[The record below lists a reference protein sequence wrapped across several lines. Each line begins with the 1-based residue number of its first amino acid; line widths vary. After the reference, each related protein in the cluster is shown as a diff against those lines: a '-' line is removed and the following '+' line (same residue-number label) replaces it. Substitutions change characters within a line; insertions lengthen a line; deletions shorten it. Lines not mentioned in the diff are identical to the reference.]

1 MYLINVAILYK
12 YQPCMP
18 QTIYPVA
25 FPFVCVLTL
34 NFPCSILLLLVLL
47 LLVLLLLVLLLLVLL
62 SSFFEFLVDLA
73 LAVFPLLL
81 TVLAPSRRP
90 NLLVEADFWTPI
102 LSPRAT
108 HERAAPWDCLSFHQ
122 I

>member
-18 QTIYPVA
+18 RTIYPVA

-47 LLVLLLLVLLLLVLL
+47 LLGLL

-73 LAVFPLLL
+73 LAVFPLLP

>member
-18 QTIYPVA
+18 RTIYPVV
-25 FPFVCVLTL
+25 FFFHLSVC
-34 NFPCSILLLLVLL
+34 FLVLSL
-47 LLVLLLLVLLLLVLL
+47 PL
-62 SSFFEFLVDLA
+62 SLEFLIDLA

-81 TVLAPSRRP
+81 TVLAPSRHP
-90 NLLVEADFWTPI
+90 NPLVEADFWTPI

-108 HERAAPWDCLSFHQ
+108 HKQAAPWDCLSYHQ
-122 I
+122 VMGPAVAA